1 MSEQDLTRAIVQS
14 LGRIGVWCWRNN
26 SGTVRVGGRTIVMSP
41 VGSPDIFGI
50 LPPNGRLFGLE
61 VKLGNEKQRDSQ
73 VEWQNDADRNGV
85 RYAVVRSI
93 TEALVVVRAW
103 QAKEFEGGGI

>member
-1 MSEQDLTRAIVQS
+1 MSEQDLTKSILTALAQ
-14 LGRIGVWCWRNN
+14 IGVWCWRNN

-85 RYAVVRSI
+85 RYAVVRSVA
-93 TEALVVVRAW
+93 EAADIVRRW
-103 QAKEFEGGGI
+103 QVEEFERVGT